1 MRRFLG
7 ATAAIVVYAIISSV
21 VVAMA
26 QGYTWDVDTRQM
38 IVTGILEVN
47 TFPTNAKVTV
57 NTELSSQNTP
67 FSMAYPAGVYHTE
80 VEHQGYQPWSFSLPV
95 KSQLRTQVTE
105 LPFFPNQNN
114 WERAVTEPVDSLH
127 LIAESDKLL
136 GQTAGGRVHIWQL
149 KKDGLEELFTAVFTG
164 DVAYSCDD
172 AALICVLA
180 DSQSAYLLNLTTL
193 QLRPI
198 NGMPL
203 LYGQHRL
210 VNFRNQYYLFA
221 RVANDVILQKL
232 NEDGSLTS
240 HQFLDGVESFALSG
254 FEIAYTRD
262 SAVWIQSI
270 IGGEPEKL
278 FDLGLTNQVVTAM
291 DIGPTLLTVKTNDG
305 QILVW
310 NRYTHQLLG
319 QWQHASY
326 QPLGARLAIIS
337 DAKLWIS
344 TADASAMVFMGQMAQ
359 SIQSLQSYSRFSWL
373 VTLDGGKKVLV
384 NENPVLQ
391 QLLETEAD
399 HIVSIPYLGV
409 VALQNHQL
417 QYHLFPQGSWFKA
430 ASTVK

>member
-7 ATAAIVVYAIISSV
+7 ATAAVVVYAIISSV

-47 TFPTNAKVTV
+47 TFPTDATVTV
-57 NTELSSQNTP
+57 NAEVSSQNTP
-67 FSMAYPAGVYHTE
+67 FSMAYPEGIYHAQI
-80 VEHQGYQPWSFSLPV
+80 EHQGYQPWSITLPV

-105 LPFFPNQNN
+105 LPFFPTQNN
-114 WERAVTEPVDSLH
+114 WERAVTEPVDSLQ
-127 LIAESDKLL
+127 LIGESDKLFS
-136 GQTAGGRVHIWQL
+136 QTAGMVHIWQL
-149 KKDGLEELFTAVFTG
+149 KEDGLKEIFTALFVD

-172 AALICVLA
+172 AALMCVLA

-193 QLRPI
+193 QMRLI

-203 LYGQHRL
+203 VYGQHRL

-232 NEDGSLTS
+232 NEDGSLS
-240 HQFLDGVESFALSG
+240 SYQFLGDVESFALSDL
-254 FEIAYTRD
+254 EIAYTRD
-262 SAVWIQSI
+262 NAVWIQSI
-270 IGGEPEKL
+270 IGGDPEKI

-291 DIGPTLLTVKTNDG
+291 DMGPSLVTVKTNDG

-310 NRYTHQLLG
+310 NRYSNQLLG
-319 QWQHASY
+319 QWQRASY
-326 QPLGARLAIIS
+326 QALGARLAIIS

-359 SIQSLQSYSRFSWL
+359 PIQSLQSYSRFSWL
-373 VTLDGGKKVLV
+373 VTLDGGQKVLV

-391 QLLETEAD
+391 QPLAVDAD
-399 HIVSIPYLGV
+399 QVVSIPYLGV
-409 VALQNHQL
+409 IALKNQQL
-417 QYHLFPQGSWFKA
+417 QYHVFPQESWFRT